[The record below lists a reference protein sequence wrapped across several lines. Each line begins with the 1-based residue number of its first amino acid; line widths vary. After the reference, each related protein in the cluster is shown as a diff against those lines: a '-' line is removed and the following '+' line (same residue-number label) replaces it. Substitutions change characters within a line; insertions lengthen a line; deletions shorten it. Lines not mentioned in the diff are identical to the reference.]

1 MATLYVAEFERPR
14 NQWVDIANAPP
25 VVEQTVAIG
34 GASTQCTNAFGG
46 TNQTQYKT
54 AMIRVATDAI
64 CSIAIGTN
72 PTATT
77 STMRMAA
84 NTVEYFS
91 VSPNM
96 KIAVI
101 SNT

>member
-14 NQWVDIANAPP
+14 NQWVNIGNAPP
-25 VVEQTVAIG
+25 IAEQTVAIT
-34 GASTQCTNAFGG
+34 GASVQCTNAF
-46 TNQTQYKT
+46 NSKT
-54 AMIRVATDAI
+54 ALIRLKTDAI

-77 STMRMAA
+77 STMRLSAED
-84 NTVEYFS
+84 TEYFS